1 MIHYSD
7 IGTNITFLEVD
18 EVLKQA
24 LLQALLFKMTP
35 EKTNT
40 QLPISASALYTSYI
54 LPCRP
59 RGRGSDA
66 DIKQSTWKKLQ
77 KFLKAMDKAQ
87 ILKIKDQRGETSVTS
102 VNFSHPR

>member
-1 MIHYSD
+1 MLILRL
-7 IGTNITFLEVD
+7 LEVD
-18 EVLKQA
+18 DVLKEA

-35 EKTNT
+35 EKAQT
-40 QLPISASALYTSYI
+40 QLPMSASALYTSYI

-77 KFLKAMDKAQ
+77 KFLKVMDKAQ
-87 ILKIKDQRGETSVTS
+87 ILKIKDQRGETIMTS